1 MAIVNKVLAGAS
13 EDYNGFL
20 LPDFSFLGL
29 VVHGH
34 HVAVAHARDGQH
46 PHCVMARLV
55 QGDFAAN
62 LKLLQRYPPV
72 DAHTIL
78 QLAEGLGGRSST
90 DPCLVTQRAVVG
102 G

>member
-1 MAIVNKVLAGAS
+1 MTPLCVLAS
-13 EDYNGFL
+13 
-20 LPDFSFLGL
+20 
-29 VVHGH
+29 
-34 HVAVAHARDGQH
+34 
-46 PHCVMARLV
+46 LV

-78 QLAEGLGGRSST
+78 QLADGLVGRNNT
-90 DPCLVTQRAVVG
+90 DPCLATQSTVVG